1 MFSDEQVEAAV
12 QALSD
17 PERFADAERLVSAAA
32 PQLHRVLAHALYEG
46 GWFGAAHEAELRSAV
61 AEPDEATRAVRV
73 ETLLAEETR
82 LGMMVGVAVGWEL
95 ARELGITTEPG
106 GD

>member
-12 QALSD
+12 RALSD
-17 PERFADAERLVSAAA
+17 PERFADAERLVTAAA
-32 PQLHRVLAHALYEG
+32 PQLHLVLAHALNQG
-46 GWFGAAHEAELRSAV
+46 GWFGPAHESELRSAI
-61 AEPDEATRAVRV
+61 AEADEATRATRV

-95 ARELGITTEPG
+95 ARELGNPNEPG